1 MYNKYEDI
9 YCSKKVLILRGD
21 ILLYVGIIFIL
32 LGLYSFLSDI
42 IDMSTLVN
50 QKAIVKRKHTIVDG
64 YFKLKLV
71 VGSFSIIVGIL
82 SIANYLL
89 Y

>member
-1 MYNKYEDI
+1 M
-9 YCSKKVLILRGD
+9 
-21 ILLYVGIIFIL
+21 LYVGIIFIL

>member
-1 MYNKYEDI
+1 MFVTISSIRKINYW
-9 YCSKKVLILRGD
+9 GD

-32 LGLYSFLSDI
+32 LGAYSILCDIFDVNILLSEKTVVKKESPN
-42 IDMSTLVN
+42 IDE
-50 QKAIVKRKHTIVDG
+50 

-71 VGSFSIIVGIL
+71 VGIFAIIVGIL

-89 Y
+89 F

>member
-1 MYNKYEDI
+1 MFVTISSIRKINYW
-9 YCSKKVLILRGD
+9 GD

-32 LGLYSFLSDI
+32 LGAYCILCDIFDVNILLSEKTVVKKESPN
-42 IDMSTLVN
+42 IDE
-50 QKAIVKRKHTIVDG
+50 

-71 VGSFSIIVGIL
+71 VGIFAIIVGIL

-89 Y
+89 F